1 MAMNPATPVRSVN
14 SGEIDPDAHSR
25 VDIKQYYSG
34 AAAMKNVEPVP
45 QSGFRLMGGTKLIG
59 RQRGPL
65 ATIAVTSPTLSAGP
79 HTDTQ
84 TVWTGTVADRVAVVV
99 VAGLAYSAGTGSFT
113 VEALVGASWV
123 AIAPAFIAGTTAVT
137 RTAAFAPQEG
147 QVATSIRIRASFSES
162 ATVSLG
168 SVAVWSEGAANVD
181 PRFVALNLDDGT
193 RLLCSIGEA
202 MFDAFTDEG
211 HAGAAFLALNTAAML
226 PDLDFYAEADTIGI
240 FHASGVATQRLRRI
254 SGNHDWSV
262 DSWPYQEIPE
272 VDLGGNYAKTSDVW
286 QIFVRWA
293 TATPIFLSVT
303 VNGESTAGIPLLST
317 EDTLVNVD
325 NSLVDFDGWAAAI
338 QAAIIALPNM
348 ETGVT
353 VTASSASIDSS
364 RVLTVT
370 FGGAASGVEYDLNAV
385 VVNTTEASALPNHEV
400 VGKTAGEPLFSAG
413 KGYPGT
419 VELVQDRQ
427 AYARLPARK
436 GAMALSAVADYFN
449 LNIIASSDA
458 AARLDNIRSVTSETI
473 LSVKES
479 KYMLAFTDRAVYFA
493 NNRTIERNQPL
504 NFVKT
509 SETGIRINTKAID
522 LDGQVYYLSNNGQQ
536 LISLA
541 YDDVNT
547 SFVPNPESLLASH
560 LISEGKRTAR
570 QIAEQKQ
577 DASKMWILR
586 EDGRLIA
593 AQAIR
598 NQEIIGFCEWRL
610 PDGGQA
616 REIAVDADNRMWL
629 ATKRGADRFIELYEQ
644 NCLYQAALVATS
656 DIAGVVAG
664 LDALEGRT
672 VWAEAQDYVLGPF
685 TVTGGEIDL
694 GDPYSGD
701 VTVGLWIA
709 PVFESMPQPLI
720 VPQDDIVF
728 RPGRIHTAHINVIE
742 TTSIAVGANGEP
754 ARDVPLTRTGDP
766 VDTAPPERTELVSIY
781 GMLGNQTGPRLT
793 ITQTKPGKLRV
804 RDLAMEA
811 KL

>member
-1 MAMNPATPVRSVN
+1 MAMNPATPIRSVN
-14 SGEIDPDAHSR
+14 AGEIDPDAHSR

-34 AAAMKNVEPVP
+34 AAAMKNFEPVP
-45 QSGFRLMGGTKLIG
+45 QSGFRLMGGTRLIS
-59 RQRGPL
+59 RQRGAL
-65 ATIAVTSPTLSAGP
+65 SVISVTGASLSAGP
-79 HTDTQ
+79 HTGTQ
-84 TVWTGTVADRVAVVV
+84 TVWTGTVDARVAVVV
-99 VAGLAYSAGTGSFT
+99 VSDLVFSTGSGSFT
-113 VEALVGASWV
+113 VEAFVGSSWV
-123 AIAPAFIAGTTAVT
+123 AIAAAFAAGTTATT

-147 QVATSIRIRASFSES
+147 QIATSVRIRASFSES
-162 ATVSLG
+162 ATVSIG
-168 SVAVWSEGAANVD
+168 SVAVWSEDEANVD
-181 PRFVALNLDDGT
+181 PRFVALNLDNGT
-193 RLLCSIGEA
+193 RLVCAIGEA

-211 HAGAAFLALNTAAML
+211 YAGSAFLALNTALML
-226 PDLDFYAEADTIGI
+226 PELDFYAEADTIGI
-240 FHASGVATQRLRRI
+240 FHASGVATQRVRRFA
-254 SGNHDWSV
+254 GNHDWMV
-262 DSWPYQEIPE
+262 DSWPYEDIPE
-272 VDLGGNYAKTSDVW
+272 VDLGGTYTKTADVW

-293 TATPIFLSVT
+293 TSTPIFMSVT
-303 VNGESTAGIPLLST
+303 VNGESTPGIPLLSGGG
-317 EDTLVNVD
+317 TLVVSD
-325 NSLVDFDGWAAAI
+325 AGTADFDAWAATI
-338 QAAIIALPNM
+338 QAAILALPNM
-348 ETGVT
+348 ETGVV
-353 VTASSASIDSS
+353 VTAGAASIDSS
-364 RVLTVT
+364 RELTVT
-370 FGGAASGVEYDLNAV
+370 FAGNASGAEYELSAI
-385 VVNTTEASALPNHEV
+385 VVNTTEASALPNHAV
-400 VGKTAGEPLFSAG
+400 VGKTAGEALLSAG

-427 AYARLPARK
+427 AYARLPSKR

-449 LNIIASSDA
+449 LNIEASSDA

-509 SETGIRINTKAID
+509 SETGIRANTKAID
-522 LDGQVYYLSNNGQQ
+522 LDGQVYYLSHNGQQ

-560 LISEGKRTAR
+560 LISECKRTAR

-577 DASKMWILR
+577 DAAKMWILR
-586 EDGRLIA
+586 GDGRLIV
-593 AQAIR
+593 AQAIK

-616 REIAVDADNRMWL
+616 REIVVDGDNRLWI
-629 ATKRGADRFIELYEQ
+629 ATKRGAYRFIELYDQ
-644 NCLYQAALVATS
+644 DCLYQAALVRTS

-664 LDALEGRT
+664 LDDLEGRT
-672 VWAEAQDYVLGPF
+672 VWAQAQDYVLGPF

-694 GDPYSGD
+694 GDPFTGD

-728 RPGRIHTAHINVIE
+728 RPGRIHSAHVNVIE
-742 TTSIAVGANGEP
+742 TTSIAIGANGET
-754 ARDVPLTRTGDP
+754 AKNIPLTRAGDP
-766 VDTAPPERTELVSIY
+766 VDAAPPERTELVSVY
-781 GMLGNQTGPRLT
+781 GMLGSQTGPRLT
-793 ITQTKPGKLRV
+793 ITQTFPGKCRV
-804 RDLAMEA
+804 RDLALEA